1 MTLPIDNHSL
11 IGDFLPNIMVKRV
24 ILSYG
29 SSTTEIRGDNPHYTI
44 PTKEEF
50 LKNLNSK
57 NFQSQDP
64 TLDVNPNPLEGGGP
78 VGQGLIK
85 DPLKEYAK
93 MFGSLV
99 GTDKKKTSLSGYQ
112 ANQADI
118 KNSPLQIRI
127 DFFAR
132 EIIENKFMTRFVNNE
147 DIKKFLKVKILLQ
160 I

>member
-1 MTLPIDNHSL
+1 MTLSINNQSL
-11 IGDFLPNIMVKRV
+11 LGDFLPNIMVKRV

-29 SSTTEIRGDNPHYTI
+29 SSTTQIRGDNPHYTI

-50 LKNLNSK
+50 IKNLPANK
-57 NFQSQDP
+57 KKPKVQKMQDP
-64 TLDVNPNPLEGGGP
+64 ILGVNPLGAQPL
-78 VGQGLIK
+78 VGQGIINA

-132 EIIENKFMTRFVNNE
+132 EVIENKFLTRFINNE
-147 DIKKFLKVKILLQ
+147 DIKHF
-160 I
+160 